1 MSMNPNHNGQAN
13 GPLSNGGPDMP
24 PVFSITPQLGP
35 GAANMMP
42 SMSDGQPLPN
52 QPPLSDF
59 LGQVVTFRPSDCIW
73 LKAVLR
79 IKLHSNSGPVYGLFL

>member
-59 LGQVVTFRPSDCIW
+59 LGQVVTFR
-73 LKAVLR
+73 LR
-79 IKLHSNSGPVYGLFL
+79 LA